1 MKLGI
6 RTWALLC
13 GMLPAFG
20 FSAFIQSPIPP
31 STSKN
36 FFKDMNGDSQ
46 MDQVEIV
53 FLGNLSREYLDST
66 VARLE
71 LNWKDRNG
79 ISQVLTF
86 PGSELP
92 FNASNVNSIV
102 LDLSQNPNLY
112 RNTSL
117 TEKSKTAKIV
127 FRDSSE
133 LPISMSEKLSPIVES
148 AYLAHHGSGKDS
160 LRVRFSAPVS
170 ETSPNAD
177 FLEFKH
183 AGDVHTI
190 SAAQVEWDADRSSA
204 LLICD
209 AGQGFPL
216 PRDSIRVLAGMLQD
230 SLLNKSLATAPYA
243 KIAGAYPFELQT
255 NSLAMIRESDT
266 LDHAPIFERVSADT
280 SAKLPSSAEHG
291 VALKIGGKDFREYVQ
306 EFANSSTEKV
316 LPSDISIHLSLRL
329 YTTSGAYVTSVTSET
344 SCSASHFLNG
354 TCLEN
359 PQTFF
364 LKWNLMANDRS
375 IVATGAYLAKI
386 FATIRYKDKVLWKSD
401 SGKNAAQIWGVKRNL
416 K

>member
-46 MDQVEIV
+46 MDQVEIE

-71 LNWKDRNG
+71 FYWKDSSG
-79 ISQVLTF
+79 ISQVLAF
-86 PGSELP
+86 QGSELP
-92 FNASNVNSIV
+92 LDSSHVNSIV
-102 LDLSQNPNLY
+102 LDLSQNANLY
-112 RNTSL
+112 RSTALS
-117 TEKSKTAKIV
+117 EKSKTAKIV

-133 LPISMSEKLSPIVES
+133 MPIAMSEKLSPIVES
-148 AYLAHHGSGKDS
+148 AYLAHHSSGKDS
-160 LRVRFSAPVS
+160 LRVRFSEPVS
-170 ETSPNAD
+170 EVSPNAD

-183 AGDVHTI
+183 AGNVQTI
-190 SAAQVEWDADRSSA
+190 SAAKVEWETDRSSA
-204 LLICD
+204 LLIWN
-209 AGQGFPL
+209 AGTGFPL
-216 PRDSIRVLAGMLQD
+216 PRDSVRILVGTLQD
-230 SLLNKSLATAPYA
+230 SLLNKALATGPYA

-266 LDHAPIFERVSADT
+266 LDRAPIFERVFADT

-306 EFANSSTEKV
+306 EFASSSTEKV
-316 LPSDISIHLSLRL
+316 LPGDISIQLSLRL
-329 YTTSGAYVTSVTSET
+329 YTTTGAYVTSVTSET
-344 SCSASHFLNG
+344 SCSDSHFLDGN
-354 TCLEN
+354 CLEN

-364 LKWNLMANDRS
+364 LKWNMMANDRS

-386 FATIRYKDKVLWKSD
+386 FATIRYKDKILWKSD
-401 SGKNAAQIWGVKRNL
+401 SGKNAAQIWGVKRNS